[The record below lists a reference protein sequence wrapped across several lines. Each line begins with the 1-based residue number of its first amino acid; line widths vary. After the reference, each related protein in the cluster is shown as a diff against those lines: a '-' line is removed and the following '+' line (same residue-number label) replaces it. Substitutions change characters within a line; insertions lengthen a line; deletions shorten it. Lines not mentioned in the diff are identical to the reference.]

1 MFLLDFET
9 RTIFENST
17 DFAQLGFMKK
27 TYILCV
33 WRKSK
38 YQILIIFVNLPMNQ
52 IIGAIFWARVEKIC
66 FPKIWRQIIVHF
78 CVYWKLNQNL
88 LSSQTMHALWKFSKR
103 NLIPIRFYLSSSKE
117 INFDW
122 LTMELEF
129 SNLNFAEISTF
140 EYDAYMSWNIAEY
153 EKWYQTKIWADR
165 ATLGLSNGSYSK
177 SLSES

>member
-1 MFLLDFET
+1 MKIQKLKKVGNLDVQKSSGIMGMREFKT
-9 RTIFENST
+9 RTIIENST

-27 TYILCV
+27 TDILCV

-38 YQILIIFVNLPMNQ
+38 YEILIIFVKLPMNQ

-103 NLIPIRFYLSSSKE
+103 NLIPIRIYLSSSKE
-117 INFDW
+117 INLDW
-122 LTMELEF
+122 LTMEPKF
-129 SNLNFAEISTF
+129 SIWNSMEISTF
-140 EYDAYMSWNIAEY
+140 
-153 EKWYQTKIWADR
+153 
-165 ATLGLSNGSYSK
+165 
-177 SLSES
+177 